1 MISYRARMK
10 MIEIESCCWELTL
23 VDLKIIRLLKG
34 IAPVHYCFL
43 V

>member
-1 MISYRARMK
+1 MK

-34 IAPVHYCFL
+34 IAPVH
-43 V
+43 